1 MECIK
6 IKSILNGKGIMNSPV
21 RTKNNLLNNGK
32 TRRTCG
38 TTVIRRRVVQ
48 IRLLNGGAN
57 GKAAVP
63 RGEDKKSRGD
73 RKW

>member
-32 TRRTCG
+32 TSRTCG
-38 TTVIRRRVVQ
+38 TTVIQRR
-48 IRLLNGGAN
+48 GGAN
-57 GKAAVP
+57 TVNEW
-63 RGEDKKSRGD
+63 RRE
-73 RKW
+73 W